1 MQGFKPISQ
10 WVEGDWIA
18 VIALGVFILF
28 LIGGGLIAAK
38 KEPEALGHP
47 KGLYM
52 LFFAEMWERFSFYG
66 MRGLLILYLT
76 THWMFAD
83 DKSNLIYG
91 AYLSLV
97 YITPVLGGYLADR
110 WLGQRKAVLFGGIL
124 LMIGHS
130 LMAVEGVGGQNDPT
144 INVFWAA
151 LAFIIVGSGFLK
163 ANISV
168 MVGQLY
174 PLTDIRRDP
183 AYTIFYMGINLGAA
197 IGSILAGY
205 LGITLGWA
213 YGFGLAGIGML
224 AGLVVFVLGRKTL
237 RGAGEPPAALPKN
250 REWMLY
256 AIGLAAVAV
265 IWGLIQYQNVI
276 QNLLGISG
284 ILLLGYVLVE
294 AVFKMPYGTLAQAP
308 SGRLWT
314 MFVGLGLMI
323 FYFLSSSLGL
333 PTSRPL
339 IPIGFLGIELV
350 SLASVVAIIGVV
362 LTFYV
367 LVAEKLR
374 LEHHP
379 RDRIYAIL
387 FLIALNPL
395 FWGLFEQAGG
405 SFNLYTDRYVDRSG
419 VPSPIFQSIN
429 PILILLLAP
438 LFTILWTVLARRRAE
453 PSAPAKFGLA
463 LLQVGAGF
471 LVFVWGANAFGVAT
485 PQPDG
490 TTLNITPV
498 LFVFLLYILH
508 TTGELCLSPVGLSA
522 MNRLAP
528 AFMASLIM
536 GAWFYMTAVGNF
548 VGGKIGEAM
557 GGHGGE
563 MTQASAL
570 SVYNTIGWWAI
581 GIAIVVLA
589 LSPIVKR
596 WMHLDTLGERDDREL
611 AGYKEVGGDHGQ
623 DAGMFPHR
631 ETKPETKET

>member
-1 MQGFKPISQ
+1 M
-10 WVEGDWIA
+10 WDEGDWIA
-18 VIALGVFILF
+18 VVALGVFTLF
-28 LIGGGLIAAK
+28 LIGGGLIARSRK
-38 KEPEALGHP
+38 PEALGHP

-76 THWMFAD
+76 SHWLFAD

-205 LGITLGWA
+205 LGMTLGWA

-224 AGLVVFVLGRKTL
+224 AGLIVFVLGRKTL
-237 RGAGEPPAALPKN
+237 KGAGEPPKPLATN
-250 REWMLY
+250 TEWTLY
-256 AIGLAAVAV
+256 AVGLGAVAV
-265 IWGLIQYQNVI
+265 IWGLIQYQDVI
-276 QNLLGISG
+276 EGLLWVSG
-284 ILLLGYVLVE
+284 AFLLGYVLYE
-294 AVFKMPYGTLAQAP
+294 AFKLPKEQ
-308 SGRLWT
+308 RER
-314 MFVGLGLMI
+314 I
-323 FYFLSSSLGL
+323 F
-333 PTSRPL
+333 
-339 IPIGFLGIELV
+339 
-350 SLASVVAIIGVV
+350 
-362 LTFYV
+362 
-367 LVAEKLR
+367 
-374 LEHHP
+374 
-379 RDRIYAIL
+379 AIL
-387 FLIALNPL
+387 FLIALNPV

-405 SFNLYTDRYVDRSG
+405 SFNLYTDRYVDRAG
-419 VPSPIFQSIN
+419 VPAPIFQSIN
-429 PILILLLAP
+429 PIYILLLAP
-438 LFTILWTVLARRRAE
+438 LFTMLWTVLGRRNME
-453 PSAPAKFGLA
+453 PSAPAKFALA
-463 LLQVGAGF
+463 LFQVGAGF
-471 LVFVWGANAFGVAT
+471 LVFVWGAQAT
-485 PQPDG
+485 G
-490 TTLNITPV
+490 IGNLTPV
-498 LFVFLLYILH
+498 IFVFLLYFLH

-548 VGGKIGEAM
+548 VGGKIGEAT
-557 GGHGGE
+557 GGHAGE
-563 MTQASAL
+563 MTQERTL
-570 SVYNTIGWWAI
+570 EVYSTIGWWAI
-581 GIAIVVLA
+581 GIGVVVLA

-596 WMHLDTLGERDDREL
+596 WMHLDTLRDDQLAGREEL
-611 AGYKEVGGDHGQ
+611 AEPQG
-623 DAGMFPHR
+623 AGMFTQGEEDPR
-631 ETKPETKET
+631 PARG